1 MKSQLATLLTV
12 GLLAAN
18 ASAMSIEWGGQYRFE
33 YLQLN
38 STSLADPAEGKAY
51 FLNSLQLSPKI
62 IAADGFNVI
71 SRFDVLPNATYTNS
85 QAGAFLG
92 GGPSSAEQA
101 AVTSES
107 QGPVDLRVTQLY
119 LSVQQE
125 NAAFVAGR
133 APIHFGLG
141 ITHNA
146 GNGPFDHWGDTMDMV
161 GYRFVIGNLSIMPII
176 GRPKDD
182 GPSAGQYVSDQ
193 IWNIEYNNAETES
206 IFALFHQTRNAGFGS
221 NDGQGLYGSDGQSGG
236 WKTQHVNFMLGR
248 GWEKFKFKL
257 EAGFNSGSTG
267 LTKAGNEIKVN
278 GYGIVTEMQFVRP
291 ESKWD
296 ISLKGGVV
304 SGDNP
309 ESDNFE
315 GYALDRN
322 YDVGMLMFNH
332 RFGQLDVLGSGFQ
345 TPQTGCPTACAAI
358 AKKDSIDDEAISNAT
373 FIAPSFNYKMSDRW
387 TWKNTFVWAQ
397 LNEDSVVGADLQ
409 GKDLGFEWDTG
420 FVYRPHERLQWVNQ
434 VGFFSPGSA
443 WSGTAAQD
451 FKKNFAYGLE
461 SKLAITF

>member
-1 MKSQLATLLTV
+1 MKLQLSALFAL
-12 GLLAAN
+12 GLLSTT

-33 YLQLN
+33 YFQLN
-38 STSLADPAEGKAY
+38 STSLGAPAEGKSY

-62 IAADGFNVI
+62 IASDGFNVI
-71 SRFDVLPNATYTNS
+71 SRFDVLPNSTYANS

-92 GGPSSAEQA
+92 GGPSSAERS
-101 AVTSES
+101 AVAGES
-107 QGPVDLRVTQLY
+107 QGPVDLRVSQLY

-125 NAAFVAGR
+125 NAALVAGR

-146 GNGPFDHWGDTMDMV
+146 GNGAFDHWGDTMDLV
-161 GYRFVIGNLSIMPII
+161 GYRFMIGNLSIMPII
-176 GRPKDD
+176 GRPMDD

-193 IWNIEYNNAETES
+193 IWNIEYNNTETES
-206 IFALFHQTRNAGFGS
+206 IFAIFHQTRSAGFGA
-221 NDGQGLYGSDGQSGG
+221 NDGQGLYGSTAKTGG

-267 LTKAGNEIKVN
+267 LEKSGNEIKVN
-278 GYGIVTEMQFVRP
+278 GYGIVTDMQFVRP

-296 ISLKGGVV
+296 ISLRAGVV

-309 ESDNFE
+309 DTDNFE

-322 YDVGMLMFNH
+322 FDVAMLMFNH
-332 RFGQLDVLGSGFQ
+332 RMGQADILGSGFQ
-345 TPQTGCPTACAAI
+345 TPQTGCPSCSVI
-358 AKKDSIDDEAISNAT
+358 ARKDSIDDETISNAT
-373 FIAPSFNYKMSDRW
+373 FIAPSFNYKTSDRW
-387 TWKNTFVWAQ
+387 IWKNTFVWAQ
-397 LNEDSVVGADLQ
+397 LTEDTATPGDLQ

-420 FVYRPHERLQWVNQ
+420 FIYRPHERLQWINQ
-434 VGFFSPGSA
+434 VGLFSPGSA

-451 FKKNFAYGLE
+451 FKRKFTYGLE